1 MCFPIPQKVR
11 ALRKKARTDKPA
23 RPSLLSRMSTFG
35 SRHKHSLSG
44 GAIKHMID
52 MSTIISPTQ
61 GGFHK
66 RKDPDHIDSAVE
78 ATMTVCAA
86 FQSHIVRIHGDLCAP
101 GQSLL
106 SKDRFADFL
115 TQVQGE
121 TIVHPLD
128 RETYTLQQFFEVWW
142 YQYRLGPLRKA
153 VPDPEDQCK
162 PISHYFINS
171 SHNTYLLGNQLTS
184 DSSVEA
190 YSTALEQGCRC
201 IEIDVWNHPN
211 LSPSRSRSPHP
222 ETQRHRSTSSVASAL
237 EEVTSMLLGK
247 PLSRH
252 RTVSGGATN
261 LAVPSPQGNQAALN
275 SDVSPATVPGA
286 GGGLPEEEL
295 RPARARSQSLVNPSA
310 EPVVMHAH
318 TYMQRDYTL
327 QNKYVGFRDVCRAIG
342 QSAFTTNHLPIIIS
356 LEVHADCQQQDVMV
370 KIMREEWGERLLD
383 EQFIG
388 CDPRLRLPRLD
399 ELKDKILI
407 KAKKASV
414 LDDRNGT
421 ADSLGI
427 PLQKLKKEEQ
437 KSLGL
442 SPGCGGGSS
451 SDDEGTAASGT
462 AVSGTAA
469 SGTAVSGATGNRPL
483 ISKNLSRLAVYT
495 HSKHFHGFHD
505 RVCKTPS
512 HIFSLQENRIRD
524 LDAEEIAAHNRQ
536 YLMRAYPDPVARV
549 DSGNMDPAVC
559 WRKGVQMVAMNWQTL
574 DSNMMLNHA
583 MFAGTEGWVLKP
595 PALRGGDGMMD
606 EKELVTIA
614 QLKVTVFAGQ
624 NIPPIKGKTE
634 TSFDPHV
641 KIALHVEGRS
651 DALKDDLK
659 TKSTIHPDWG
669 PEGDSVVF
677 KDVANVAQ
685 EFSFL
690 RFRIEDDS
698 TLSSWAC
705 YRLDRLL
712 PGYRFLDLLDP
723 TGKRTEGRLLVRIE
737 KALRPSAA

>member
-1 MCFPIPQKVR
+1 MCFAIPQKVR
-11 ALRKKARTDKPA
+11 EWRKKGRRTNKSA

-35 SRHKHSLSG
+35 SRHKQGLNG
-44 GAIKHMID
+44 GAIKRMID

-66 RKDPDHIDSAVE
+66 HSDPDHIDSAVE
-78 ATMTVCAA
+78 PTMTVCAA
-86 FQSHIVRIHGDLCAP
+86 FQSHIVRIHKDLCAP

-115 TQVQGE
+115 VQVQGE
-121 TIVHPLD
+121 TMVHPLD
-128 RETYTLQQFFEVWW
+128 RETYTFQQFFEVWW
-142 YQYRLGPLRKA
+142 YQYRLGPLRK
-153 VPDPEDQCK
+153 VIPDPEDQCK

-190 YSTALEQGCRC
+190 YSTTLEHGCRC
-201 IEIDVWNHPN
+201 IEIDVWNNPSV
-211 LSPSRSRSPHP
+211 SPSRSRSPHP
-222 ETQRHRSTSSVASAL
+222 ETQRHRSTSSVASAI

-247 PLSRH
+247 SISHH
-252 RTVSGGATN
+252 RTMSGGANN
-261 LAVPSPQGNQAALN
+261 LAVPSPSPGGSQAALN
-275 SDVSPATVPGA
+275 SDVGPAPVSGTGGA
-286 GGGLPEEEL
+286 LSEEETRL
-295 RPARARSQSLVNPSA
+295 TRARSQSQTNPSA

-327 QNKYVGFRDVCRAIG
+327 QSRYVGFRDVCRAIG
-342 QSAFTTNHLPIIIS
+342 KSAFATNHLPIIIS

-414 LDDRNGT
+414 LDDHNGT

-442 SPGCGGGSS
+442 SPGCAAASS
-451 SDDEGTAASGT
+451 SDDEGTAA
-462 AVSGTAA
+462 A
-469 SGTAVSGATGNRPL
+469 SGTATSGATGNRPL

-495 HSKHFHGFHD
+495 HSKHFHGFND

-524 LDAEEIAAHNRQ
+524 LDAKAIAAHNRQ

-549 DSGNMDPAVC
+549 DSGNMDPAAC

-595 PALRGGDGMMD
+595 PALRGGDGTMD

-634 TSFDPHV
+634 TSFDAHV
-641 KIALHVEGRS
+641 KVALHVEGRS
-651 DALKDDLK
+651 DPLKDDLK
-659 TKSTIHPDWG
+659 TKGTSHPDWG

-685 EFSFL
+685 ELSFL

-712 PGYRFLDLLDP
+712 PGYRFLDLLGP
-723 TGKRTEGRLLVRIE
+723 TGKRTEGRLLVKIE
-737 KALRPSAA
+737 KTLRPSAT